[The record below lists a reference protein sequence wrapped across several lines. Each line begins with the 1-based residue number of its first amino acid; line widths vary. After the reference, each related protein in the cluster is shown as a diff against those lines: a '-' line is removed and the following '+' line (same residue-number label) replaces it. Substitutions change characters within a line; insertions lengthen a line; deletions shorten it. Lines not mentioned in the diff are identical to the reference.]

1 MVDSQ
6 FAKYGFSREWKIQ
19 KQSKSPQVGP
29 KIWFGPSCTGWTLDI
44 VKQYS
49 SGQYFLLIF
58 MIIQQGFDIVAIIRN
73 IRDVEVSEVSE
84 FPANFLNFQDNF
96 VKWDLFTI
104 YHQDE

>member
-1 MVDSQ
+1 MASPENGKFKSRAEPPNWTKDLVWTFVHRVDDVN
-6 FAKYGFSREWKIQ
+6 G
-19 KQSKSPQVGP
+19 
-29 KIWFGPSCTGWTLDI
+29 L
-44 VKQYS
+44 QYL

-73 IRDVEVSEVSE
+73 IGDVEFSEVSE